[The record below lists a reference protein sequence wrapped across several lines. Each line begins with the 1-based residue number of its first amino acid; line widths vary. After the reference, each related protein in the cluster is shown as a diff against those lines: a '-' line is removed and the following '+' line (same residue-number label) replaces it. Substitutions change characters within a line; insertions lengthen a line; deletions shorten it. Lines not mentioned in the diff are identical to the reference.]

1 MAPPTVSSTHCS
13 AMQPSRRCGRWYGR
27 RSPPLLPR
35 RSSRNQRFA
44 HLRAG
49 RRQER
54 SEIFSGRGRGPKG
67 RHLLRAGSTTITIT
81 SSSNAMAN
89 LADILSRS
97 LDRIII
103 DKTGLQGNFSINLR
117 FAPDNSRFVLLDST
131 VTPAL
136 DARPSVFT
144 AVSEQLGLALK
155 SERDP
160 IDVLVIDR
168 VEMPSENRDSPP
180 PGLRA
185 F

>member
-1 MAPPTVSSTHCS
+1 
-13 AMQPSRRCGRWYGR
+13 
-27 RSPPLLPR
+27 
-35 RSSRNQRFA
+35 
-44 HLRAG
+44 
-49 RRQER
+49 
-54 SEIFSGRGRGPKG
+54 
-67 RHLLRAGSTTITIT
+67 
-81 SSSNAMAN
+81 MAN